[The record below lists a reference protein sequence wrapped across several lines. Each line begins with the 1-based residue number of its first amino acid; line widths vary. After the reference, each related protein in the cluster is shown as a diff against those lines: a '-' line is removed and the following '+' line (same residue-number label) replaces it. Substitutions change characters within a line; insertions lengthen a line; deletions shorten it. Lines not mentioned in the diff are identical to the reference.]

1 MEAPFGM
8 MRVAKLAIVPLTVIA
23 ELMATYQTSQFLPAD
38 SCLATTV
45 EPMAAAAARNKGI
58 R

>member
-1 MEAPFGM
+1 VAPFGV
-8 MRVAKLAIVPLTVIA
+8 MRVANLVIVPLIVIA
-23 ELMATYQTSQFLPAD
+23 ELMAIYQSSQFLSAD

-45 EPMAAAAARNKGI
+45 EPMAAAAARNKGL

>member
-1 MEAPFGM
+1 MAPFGV
-8 MRVAKLAIVPLTVIA
+8 MRVANLVIVPLIVIA
-23 ELMATYQTSQFLPAD
+23 ELMAIYQPSQFLSAD

>member
-1 MEAPFGM
+1 MALFGV
-8 MRVAKLAIVPLTVIA
+8 MRVANLAIVPLIVIA
-23 ELMATYQTSQFLPAD
+23 ELMALYQSSQFLSAD

>member
-1 MEAPFGM
+1 M
-8 MRVAKLAIVPLTVIA
+8 MRVANLAIVPLIVMA
-23 ELMATYQTSQFLPAD
+23 ELMAIYQSSQFLSAD

-45 EPMAAAAARNKGI
+45 EPMAAAAARNNGI

>member
-1 MEAPFGM
+1 
-8 MRVAKLAIVPLTVIA
+8 MRVADLVIVTLIVIA
-23 ELMATYQTSQFLPAD
+23 ELMAIYQSSQFLSAGN
-38 SCLATTV
+38 CLATTA